1 MVLECRNSSPSH
13 THALAKIIQYLASPP
28 NGNAQA
34 RASTSYPYSPT
45 MSLPASIRRY
55 ASAAA
60 KDKYRILVV
69 GGGSAGLSVSNQLV
83 NKFRSEGKPL
93 SDGDV
98 AVLDAAEFHHYQV
111 CF

>member
-1 MVLECRNSSPSH
+1 MTKAAKPTKSCKDQAASS
-13 THALAKIIQYLASPP
+13 HA
-28 NGNAQA
+28 
-34 RASTSYPYSPT
+34 T
-45 MSLPASIRRY
+45 
-55 ASAAA
+55 AAA

-111 CF
+111 WF